1 MRRRVERAN
10 QKRQKKEHMQ
20 RLKGKGFQV
29 DLNYLKRI
37 AVMMLLL
44 LA

>member
-1 MRRRVERAN
+1 MRKRVERAD
-10 QKRQKKEHMQ
+10 QKREKKEYMQ
-20 RLKGKGFQV
+20 RLKGFQAV
-29 DLNYLKRI
+29 LNCLKRI

>member
-1 MRRRVERAN
+1 MRKRVERAD
-10 QKRQKKEHMQ
+10 QKREKKEHMQ
-20 RLKGKGFQV
+20 RLKGKGFQAV
-29 DLNYLKRI
+29 LNCLKRI